1 MKTNKTISKGEQGS
15 YFKSVSR
22 WMKRN
27 ATMLQ
32 SIGATTLLMWPLVVS
47 IFVAESVQHKWVG
60 GGIIYFVTVIM
71 LWFFVSITVE
81 ETKEHK
87 RSKQREK
94 DRIKHSQWLWE
105 ESLKNLDKRL
115 NNK

>member
-1 MKTNKTISKGEQGS
+1 MKTNKRIPKGEQGS
-15 YFKSVSR
+15 YFKGVSK

-32 SIGATTLLMWPLVVS
+32 SIGATAILMWPVVTS
-47 IFVAESVQHKWVG
+47 IFVPESVQEEWLG
-60 GGIIYFVTVIM
+60 GGIIYFVAVSM

-81 ETKEHK
+81 EVKERK
-87 RSKQREK
+87 RSKQREE

-105 ESLKNLDKRL
+105 ESLRRLDKKL
-115 NNK
+115 NK